1 MAARLARDGGREV
14 RQVTL
19 EVRLSLRSL
28 ADRDRIF
35 QFLAEADATA
45 AEKALALLAKGFEDL
60 AAFPEIGRPGS
71 GGYRRLVLRFGKGGY
86 EIRYRILA
94 DRVLVT
100 RIFHTR
106 EDR

>member
-1 MAARLARDGGREV
+1 MS
-14 RQVTL
+14 L

-35 QFLAEADATA
+35 EFLADADQVA
-45 AEKALALLAKGFEDL
+45 ANRALTLLAKGLGDI
-60 AAFPEIGRPGS
+60 ARFPEIGRPS
-71 GGYRRLVLRFGKGGY
+71 PNGYRRLVLRFGKGGY
-86 EIRYRILA
+86 EIRYRVLS